1 MRGTTLLG
9 VALALLAPAACKQT
23 IFIDQTG
30 GEGGVVSPDS
40 GLLPNCTGTPI
51 DPTQVYSLEVV
62 VAMDRSTGMT
72 NAKFGDTTALA
83 AARDTIDQYA
93 ALNQNVVRFGYVEFP
108 GNSFLCSSATAGCCP
123 SSLAPPSQ
131 TIDGF
136 DIALRSCD
144 VYPPTSSCPVSSQRA
159 TTAALKSCAPSPMQ
173 PGQMAR
179 TKRFVLLL
187 TNGQPDCDLGTETP
201 CNEARNAANDLL
213 TTYGV
218 QTFVVAPNVSDMDTV
233 NCLRPIAANGGGSA
247 NFSAVFNQA
256 DLSTTIDGITHYV
269 AQYACHLD
277 VTPAQIRNPDSGTV
291 LLLWK
296 GQVVPYNPNGYP
308 NGWGLATNQNSSR
321 IDLYGMWCDRLI
333 AGGPGDFTLMTGC
346 EPTHR

>member
-9 VALALLAPAACKQT
+9 VALALAPSACKQT

-30 GEGGVVSPDS
+30 GDGGGIFPDGGSP
-40 GLLPNCTGTPI
+40 PNCTGTPV
-51 DPTQVYSLEVV
+51 DPTQVYSLEIV
-62 VAMDRSTGMT
+62 VAMDRSTGMS

-108 GNSFLCSSATAGCCP
+108 GNYFLCSDTMGCCP

-131 TIDGF
+131 TLDGF

-144 VYPPTSSCPVSSQRA
+144 QATTSSCPVSSQRA
-159 TTAALKSCAPSPMQ
+159 TTAALKSCAPAPAQ
-173 PGQMAR
+173 PGQTTR

-187 TNGQPDCDLGTETP
+187 TNGQPDCDFGQDTP
-201 CNEARNAANDLL
+201 CNEARNAANQLL
-213 TTYGV
+213 TQYGV
-218 QTFVVAPNVSDMDTV
+218 ETFVVAPNVSDMDTV

-256 DLSTTIDGITHYV
+256 DLSGTIDGITHYV

-277 VTPAQIRNPDSGTV
+277 VTPAQVRSPDSGST

-296 GQVVPYNPNGYP
+296 GQIVPYNPNNGYG
-308 NGWGLATNQNSSR
+308 GWGLAMNQNASR
-321 IDLYGMWCDRLI
+321 IDLYGSWCDRLI
-333 AGGPGDFTLMTGC
+333 QGGPGDFTLMTGC
-346 EPTHR
+346 ELTHR